1 MVTGTWKDVQHH
13 KSSGKC
19 KSKPPGTITSHLS
32 EWSLSKRQ
40 QITSI
45 EEDAERKEPSCSVGG
60 SVNWCSHYSKHY
72 GGASKIKKRTIIW
85 SSNSTPGYW
94 SEKMKTLIQKDI
106 CTSVF
111 TAALFTIGKVQK
123 QPVSN
128 NRQMDKEDVA
138 INIYIYT
145 YTHTFIYTQ

>member
-1 MVTGTWKDVQHH
+1 
-13 KSSGKC
+13 
-19 KSKPPGTITSHLS
+19 
-32 EWSLSKRQ
+32 
-40 QITSI
+40 
-45 EEDAERKEPSCSVGG
+45 
-60 SVNWCSHYSKHY
+60 
-72 GGASKIKKRTIIW
+72 
-85 SSNSTPGYW
+85 
-94 SEKMKTLIQKDI
+94 MKTLIQKDI

-145 YTHTFIYTQ
+145 YTHTYIYTTWMNLECYTKRSQSDRERQMLCVSLICEISKTEQVNKHSKQK